1 LDLLSVTLHAGSIQ
15 LSREAFKRTDK
26 HIHLLGVNGES
37 LKFMFE
43 MVKFGKNTQMIL
55 I

>member
-1 LDLLSVTLHAGSIQ
+1 LDLLSVGLHAGSIQ
-15 LSREAFKRTDK
+15 MVREAFMRTDK

-37 LKFMFE
+37 LK
-43 MVKFGKNTQMIL
+43 VTFGKYAQVNL